1 MDSDD
6 DGKSFVEGNLL
17 LMKERLARRLEKK
30 RRRLKEGDDLEPLL
44 APLDGHLLGEPVGD
58 GAGDPPG
65 DGAGDPPGDGAGDPG
80 GPPLDQQVSD
90 VETLAERV
98 K

>member
-30 RRRLKEGDDLEPLL
+30 RRRLKEGDDLEPL
-44 APLDGHLLGEPVGD
+44 
-58 GAGDPPG
+58 
-65 DGAGDPPGDGAGDPG
+65 
-80 GPPLDQQVSD
+80 
-90 VETLAERV
+90 
-98 K
+98 